1 MWNKLEPREMKSLI
15 GAMVLA
21 FCATPTPAKAQDAQT
36 KQAQVLA
43 EIAMRIVTCSAHPCL
58 GDSEQDVRKEL
69 HNTIV
74 SDGVFDYSDVA
85 VAYPQARRIV
95 SGVVEWDFDPKLDT
109 VSLKITD
116 LRAEPSLLLS
126 ELKHALPG
134 CQMEGKDDGDTD
146 NPEAEE
152 EDAESDVTR
161 EWSCSAQGYS
171 SANILVEIYYVPGM
185 LLLEVGP

>member
-69 HNTIV
+69 HNKIV

-95 SGVVEWDFDPKLDT
+95 SGVVEWDFNSKLDT
-109 VSLKITD
+109 LVLQIAD
-116 LRAEPSLLLS
+116 FRAEPSLFLG
-126 ELKHALPG
+126 ELEHALPG
-134 CQMEGKDDGDTD
+134 CQMERDDDGETD
-146 NPEAEE
+146 SAEAD
-152 EDAESDVTR
+152 EDSEDDVTR

-171 SANILVEIYYVPGM
+171 SGDISVEIYFVPGM
-185 LLLEVGP
+185 LLLELG

>member
-21 FCATPTPAKAQDAQT
+21 FCVTPTPAKAQDAQA

-43 EIAMRIVTCSAHPCL
+43 EMAMGIATCSAHPCL

-69 HNTIV
+69 HNRIV
-74 SDGVFDYSDVA
+74 SDGVFAYSDFA
-85 VAYPQARRIV
+85 VAYPRARRIV

-116 LRAEPSLLLS
+116 LLAEPVLFLG
-126 ELKHALPG
+126 ELEHALPG
-134 CQMEGKDDGDTD
+134 CQMERDDDGDTD
-146 NPEAEE
+146 SAEAE
-152 EDAESDVTR
+152 EDAEEDVTR
-161 EWSCSAQGYS
+161 EWSCSGQGYS
-171 SANILVEIYYVPGM
+171 SNDILVEVYFVPGM